1 MQAWTSAAKGAV
13 SVDYG
18 ISGKPALVV
27 GGSKGIGFEV
37 ARMLAAEGCRVAV
50 LARTKKDV
58 DAAVDAIRADGGDA
72 VGVCADVSQQEQIE
86 DAVRQVGD
94 EIGAPLIV
102 IGQAIYQRPGDFADI
117 DDLNVYR
124 ESFES
129 YTMSHIFLLRAVLPA
144 MTEAGWGRFVHIGSG
159 TAKEPTGNIHH
170 VVANATRPSTIGLL
184 KTVSDEY
191 ARFGITVNTVA
202 PGWIETENAIAYI
215 EKNLGAATEQDRRD
229 FMLTQARVPAARMGK
244 PHEIASLIA
253 YLCSQ
258 AAGYITGAWVEVDG
272 GLHRSAF

>member
-1 MQAWTSAAKGAV
+1 M
-13 SVDYG
+13 DYG
-18 ISGKPALVV
+18 IKDRSALIV
-27 GGSKGIGFEV
+27 GGSKGMGFEV
-37 ARMLAAEGCRVAV
+37 AKNLAAEGCRVAV

-58 DAAVDAIRADGGDA
+58 DAAVEALRADGGEA
-72 VGVCADVSQQEQIE
+72 VGVCADVSRQDQIE

-94 EIGAPLIV
+94 EIGPPLIV

-117 DDLNVYR
+117 EDLNVYR
-124 ESFES
+124 ESFEA
-129 YTMSHIFLLRAVLPA
+129 YTMSHIFLLRTVLPA
-144 MTEAGWGRFVHIGSG
+144 MREAGWGRFVHIGSG
-159 TAKEPTGNIHH
+159 TAKEPAGNIHH

-191 ARFGITVNTVA
+191 ARYGITVNTVA
-202 PGWIETENAIAYI
+202 PGWIETENAIAYL
-215 EKNLGAATEQDRRD
+215 EKNLGASTEQERRD

-244 PHEIASLIA
+244 PHEIASLIT
-253 YLCSQ
+253 YLCSE

>member
-1 MQAWTSAAKGAV
+1 
-13 SVDYG
+13 VDYG
-18 ISGKPALVV
+18 IKDRSALIV
-27 GGSKGIGFEV
+27 GGSKGMGFEV
-37 ARMLAAEGCRVAV
+37 AKNLAAEGCRVAV

-58 DAAVDAIRADGGDA
+58 DAAVEAWRADGGEA
-72 VGVCADVSQQEQIE
+72 VGVCADVSRQDQIE

-94 EIGAPLIV
+94 EIGPPLIV

-117 DDLNVYR
+117 EDLNVYR
-124 ESFES
+124 ESFEA
-129 YTMSHIFLLRAVLPA
+129 YTMSHIFLLRTVLPA
-144 MTEAGWGRFVHIGSG
+144 MREAGWGRFVHIGSG
-159 TAKEPTGNIHH
+159 TAKEPAGNIHH

-191 ARFGITVNTVA
+191 ARYGITVNTVA
-202 PGWIETENAIAYI
+202 PGWIETENAIAYL
-215 EKNLGAATEQDRRD
+215 EKNLGASTEQERRD

-244 PHEIASLIA
+244 PHEIASLIT
-253 YLCSQ
+253 YLCSE